1 MKREAHFDVYKSA
14 DGWRWRIKAANGRIV
29 ADGGEAYARRAG
41 ATRAVA
47 GLIRILAADI
57 PVVQRE
63 VA

>member
-1 MKREAHFDVYKSA
+1 MSREAHFEVYKAA

-29 ADGGEAYARRAG
+29 ADGGEAYASRRNAR
-41 ATRAVA
+41 RAVA